1 MPAIHTCRWYVKS
14 RFKIFFCC
22 DAVILQ
28 AFYFDRDDLA
38 LSGLHKFF
46 KKASDEEREHAMK
59 FMKYQNKRGGK
70 IALSDIKTPKNEW
83 GTAQDAMQAALDLEV
98 EVNEVCVAYFI

>member
-1 MPAIHTCRWYVKS
+1 
-14 RFKIFFCC
+14 
-22 DAVILQ
+22 
-28 AFYFDRDDLA
+28 
-38 LSGLHKFF
+38 
-46 KKASDEEREHAMK
+46 MK

-98 EVNEVCVAYFI
+98 NVNEVCVAYFIQTAHESIFDTYRVF

>member
-1 MPAIHTCRWYVKS
+1 
-14 RFKIFFCC
+14 
-22 DAVILQ
+22 
-28 AFYFDRDDLA
+28 
-38 LSGLHKFF
+38 
-46 KKASDEEREHAMK
+46 MK

-98 EVNEVCVAYFI
+98 NVNEVCVAYFI